1 MSQQVIQRTILIN
14 TKDSERSI
22 NQLNKEISQLSDEL
36 NGLTI
41 NSKRYNEVSKE
52 LAIRQ
57 KELTSINQSLQ
68 IASRTTQQRF
78 ENLQKFSSGLTAGFT
93 TLAST
98 FALLGT
104 GSENFDKTITKLTGS
119 LAILQSIGGLK
130 DLIESFPGVI
140 NGFKNIGDSIK
151 RFFTGAV
158 NSFDPL
164 ERRLTTA
171 ANNLKNIGKIDIK
184 ADIKTSGVKD
194 IQTPIITNTNKQLAE
209 QQKTLVPLN
218 EQWQKYTEA
227 LQANKKEL
235 EEAVK
240 VKKLDRTEIEKKIA
254 LNKDLIATVKEL
266 RDIELAADKIAKKR
280 KPVAPDT
287 LDLDIYS
294 VEDLNKAA
302 ATLGKSY
309 DEVYNKYLGLIDQG
323 AKAFNTNAQSFK
335 NLNGELKTSEQALD
349 ELNKQIAANEKAI
362 QQAEFATTKLGKAW
376 NITKQIFSTV
386 GWTLVITA
394 LVTAAYKLFDY
405 IKALKTAAKE
415 QREFNQELNKTTSEL
430 SSSKLAKFYE
440 LQKAFEQ
447 IGNTAKD
454 KEQFLK
460 DYADGLKETG
470 LAINDVQT
478 AEDAFINNTDKYVQA
493 IIARAKIDAYKEQI
507 TKKTQET
514 LEKNLE
520 LERKIESG
528 EYKTSAIAQ
537 SQAGVVG
544 QGYISKDDLETQR
557 KVVEQ
562 ARKKLEDEIKENNK
576 ELNDFITNQV
586 GNISKLNKEYSALWA
601 TNDKGTK
608 ETSKSTSKT
617 VDIPDIQLPD
627 IQPLL
632 DEISK
637 EIDNFI
643 EAEYDVVLGDREKE
657 LRELEEKWFKP
668 YKELYETYGG
678 DINQLTEEY
687 ERRRKEIIDKY
698 KPKNELEEQLKEIRE
713 AYELEVGLITKKS
726 PKTTYKQFGQKFQY
740 QSGKDIEEEYNSA
753 LKYNKDIYNATIER
767 LDAEE
772 KAYQNRINQINE
784 ELKAE
789 TLSEE
794 QKKKLLDEKDKIDKK
809 LARNKIEREN
819 ALDRKDQADT
829 EAAIARQKKRQQAA
843 QQTVAVVSSVN
854 ASMGSIFD
862 SIAQI
867 NQMNIDSGK
876 LSEEQVKK
884 AEKRRDKASKTAKGF
899 KAAQAVIDALSAA
912 NGAYSSMSSIPY
924 VGPALGA
931 AAAAAALIAG
941 YANVKQI
948 LAQDVSG
955 STIQQA
961 TGTPASVN
969 VPAISYTR
977 NLVGDK
983 ELEEINKPQ
992 VCLVVE
998 DLNNVQNRMQVRESN
1013 ATF

>member
-1 MSQQVIQRTILIN
+1 MATEIIRKITIQTG
-14 TKDSERSI
+14 DSERSI

-68 IASRTTQQRF
+68 VASRTTQQRF

-184 ADIKTSGVKD
+184 ADIKTSGTSTQIKPIKSPDIKD
-194 IQTPIITNTNKQLAE
+194 VNQDLAE
-209 QQKTLVPLN
+209 QQKQIIPLN
-218 EQWQKYTEA
+218 EQWEKY
-227 LQANKKEL
+227 NKQL
-235 EEAVK
+235 
-240 VKKLDRTEIEKKIA
+240 
-254 LNKDLIATVKEL
+254 KDLKTVQPKLQKQTQDYTKLAEIQSNTVKEL
-266 RDIELAADKIAKKR
+266 KEQYNLLTELQHLGKPLSPEQYKTWDELPGKIKEAEKALEITNSEIAKTSA
-280 KPVAPDT
+280 V
-287 LDLDIYS
+287 S
-294 VEDLNKAA
+294 
-302 ATLGKSY
+302 
-309 DEVYNKYLGLIDQG
+309 G
-323 AKAFNTNAQSFK
+323 AV
-335 NLNGELKTSEQALD
+335 G
-349 ELNKQIAANEKAI
+349 KQIDVVGGKISDTEKQMKSLGI
-362 QQAEFATTKLGKAW
+362 ATSNVGRVFG
-376 NITKQIFSTV
+376 QILSTV
-386 GWTLVITA
+386 GWSLLIAIILKGIQTF
-394 LVTAAYKLFDY
+394 YNY
-405 IKALKTAAKE
+405 IKTIKTAAKE

-440 LQKAFEQ
+440 LQKAFEA
-447 IGNTAKD
+447 IGNSTESK
-454 KEQFLK
+454 KQFLE
-460 DYADGLKETG
+460 DYSDGLKETG

-528 EYKTSAIAQ
+528 EYKNLKPGQRVAIESIDQ
-537 SQAGVVG
+537 SRSPYGP
-544 QGYISKDDLETQR
+544 SLPKDRDIKQR
-557 KVVEQ
+557 QEAIEEFQKVN
-562 ARKKLEDEIKENNK
+562 KKAIEDEIKKNNK

-601 TNDKGTK
+601 TNDEGTK
-608 ETSKSTSKT
+608 ETSK
-617 VDIPDIQLPD
+617 PDIPD

-637 EIDNFI
+637 EIDDFI

-698 KPKNELEEQLKEIRE
+698 KPDTKDTQKELESQLTAIKETFDFQSKQLSL
-713 AYELEVGLITKKS
+713 YK
-726 PKTTYKQFGQKFQY
+726 PKTTYKQLGLTFQY
-740 QSGKDIEEEYNSA
+740 QSGSDVKKEYQNTLDYNNQVYNLTA
-753 LKYNKDIYNATIER
+753 ERIKKENEIYNKQLENSQLTADEKLNIER
-767 LDAEE
+767 KLAENTKALQDAELQRDQDNTQAVIDMQRKKLQAFQATAQVTSSVLGSLGSAFDTKAQLAKTE
-772 KAYQNRINQINE
+772 K
-784 ELKAE
+784 
-789 TLSEE
+789 E
-794 QKKKLLDEKDKIDKK
+794 QKK
-809 LARNKIEREN
+809 
-819 ALDRKDQADT
+819 
-829 EAAIARQKKRQQAA
+829 AA
-843 QQTVAVVSSVN
+843 
-854 ASMGSIFD
+854 
-862 SIAQI
+862 
-867 NQMNIDSGK
+867 
-876 LSEEQVKK
+876 
-884 AEKRRDKASKTAKGF
+884 KTAKGF

-961 TGTPASVN
+961 TGTPVSVN

>member
-1 MSQQVIQRTILIN
+1 MATEIIRKITIQTG
-14 TKDSERSI
+14 DSERSI
-22 NQLNKEISQLSDEL
+22 NQLNREISQLSDEL

-57 KELTSINQSLQ
+57 KELTSINQTLQ
-68 IASRTTQQRF
+68 VASRTTQQRF

-171 ANNLKNIGKIDIK
+171 ANNLKNIGKVDIK
-184 ADIKTSGVKD
+184 ADIKTSGTKD

-266 RDIELAADKIAKKR
+266 QEIELAADKIAKKR
-280 KPVAPDT
+280 KPVTPDA
-287 LDLDIYS
+287 LDLDTYS

-309 DEVYNKYLGLIDQG
+309 DDVYNKYLGLIDQG
-323 AKAFNTNAQSFK
+323 AKAFNINAQNFK

-349 ELNKQIAANEKAI
+349 DLNKQIAANEKAI

-440 LQKAFEQ
+440 LQKAFEA
-447 IGNTAKD
+447 IGNSTESK
-454 KEQFLK
+454 KKFLE
-460 DYADGLKETG
+460 DYSDQLKETG

-544 QGYISKDDLETQR
+544 QGYISKDDLETQQ

-562 ARKKLEDEIKENNK
+562 ARKKLEDEIKKNNK
-576 ELNDFITNQV
+576 ELNDFITKQV
-586 GNISKLNKEYSALWA
+586 GNISKLNKEYSSLWA

-608 ETSKSTSKT
+608 ETSKP
-617 VDIPDIQLPD
+617 DIPDIQLPD

-698 KPKNELEEQLKEIRE
+698 KPDTKDTQKELESQLTAIKETFDFQSKQLSL
-713 AYELEVGLITKKS
+713 YK
-726 PKTTYKQFGQKFQY
+726 PKTTYKQLGLTFQY
-740 QSGKDIEEEYNSA
+740 QSGSDVKKEYQNTLDYNNQVYNLTA
-753 LKYNKDIYNATIER
+753 ERIKKENEIYNKQLENSQLTADEKLNIER
-767 LDAEE
+767 KLAENTKALQDAELQRDQDNTQAVIDMQRKKLQAFQATAQVTSSVLGSLGSAFDTKAQLAKTE
-772 KAYQNRINQINE
+772 K
-784 ELKAE
+784 
-789 TLSEE
+789 E
-794 QKKKLLDEKDKIDKK
+794 QKK
-809 LARNKIEREN
+809 
-819 ALDRKDQADT
+819 
-829 EAAIARQKKRQQAA
+829 AA
-843 QQTVAVVSSVN
+843 
-854 ASMGSIFD
+854 
-862 SIAQI
+862 
-867 NQMNIDSGK
+867 
-876 LSEEQVKK
+876 
-884 AEKRRDKASKTAKGF
+884 KTAKGF

-931 AAAAAALIAG
+931 AAATAALIAG

>member
-1 MSQQVIQRTILIN
+1 MSQQVIQRTILVN

-68 IASRTTQQRF
+68 VASRTTQQRF

-184 ADIKTSGVKD
+184 ADIKTSGTSTQIKPIESPDIKD
-194 IQTPIITNTNKQLAE
+194 VNQDLAE
-209 QQKTLVPLN
+209 QQKQIIPLN
-218 EQWQKYTEA
+218 EQWEKY
-227 LQANKKEL
+227 NKQL
-235 EEAVK
+235 
-240 VKKLDRTEIEKKIA
+240 
-254 LNKDLIATVKEL
+254 KDLKTVQPKLQKQTQDYTKLAKIQSDAVKEL
-266 RDIELAADKIAKKR
+266 KEQYHLLTELQHLGKPLSPEQYKTWDELPGKIKEAEKALEITNSEIAKTSA
-280 KPVAPDT
+280 V
-287 LDLDIYS
+287 S
-294 VEDLNKAA
+294 
-302 ATLGKSY
+302 
-309 DEVYNKYLGLIDQG
+309 G
-323 AKAFNTNAQSFK
+323 AV
-335 NLNGELKTSEQALD
+335 G
-349 ELNKQIAANEKAI
+349 KQIDVVGGKISDTEKQMKSLGI
-362 QQAEFATTKLGKAW
+362 ATSNVGRVFG
-376 NITKQIFSTV
+376 QIFSTV
-386 GWTLVITA
+386 GWSLLIAIILKGIQTF
-394 LVTAAYKLFDY
+394 YNY
-405 IKALKTAAKE
+405 IKTIKTAAKE

-460 DYADGLKETG
+460 DYSDQLKETG

-562 ARKKLEDEIKENNK
+562 ARKKLEDEIKKNNK

-586 GNISKLNKEYSALWA
+586 GNISKLNKEYSSLWA

-608 ETSKSTSKT
+608 ETSKSD
-617 VDIPDIQLPD
+617 VPDIQLPD

-657 LRELEEKWFKP
+657 LRDLEEKWFKP

-698 KPKNELEEQLKEIRE
+698 KPDTKDTQKELESQLTAIKETFDFQSKQLSL
-713 AYELEVGLITKKS
+713 YK
-726 PKTTYKQFGQKFQY
+726 PKTTYKQLGLTFQY
-740 QSGKDIEEEYNSA
+740 QSGSDVKKEYQNTLDYNNQVYNLTA
-753 LKYNKDIYNATIER
+753 ERIKKENEIYNKQLENSQLTADEKLNIER
-767 LDAEE
+767 KLAENTKALQDAELQRDQDNTQAVIDMQRKKLQAFQATAQVTSSVLGSLGSAFDTKAQLAKTE
-772 KAYQNRINQINE
+772 K
-784 ELKAE
+784 
-789 TLSEE
+789 E
-794 QKKKLLDEKDKIDKK
+794 QKK
-809 LARNKIEREN
+809 
-819 ALDRKDQADT
+819 
-829 EAAIARQKKRQQAA
+829 AA
-843 QQTVAVVSSVN
+843 
-854 ASMGSIFD
+854 
-862 SIAQI
+862 
-867 NQMNIDSGK
+867 
-876 LSEEQVKK
+876 E
-884 AEKRRDKASKTAKGF
+884 TAKGF

>member
-1 MSQQVIQRTILIN
+1 MSQQVIQRTILVN

-57 KELTSINQSLQ
+57 KELTSINQNLQ
-68 IASRTTQQRF
+68 VASRTTQQRF

-184 ADIKTSGVKD
+184 ADIKTSGAKD

-218 EQWQKYTEA
+218 EQWNKYNKELQEA
-227 LQANKKEL
+227 LSYTSDYSSDLEKLRKIFLEYNKTAVGEATVNIKQLDKATKEL
-235 EEAVK
+235 YKGNLEPMRKFFDALILDQDALEATARSMGVTYDQ
-240 VKKLDRTEIEKKIA
+240 L
-254 LNKDLIATVKEL
+254 TVGLKNFGNNVDEDSEYLKGL
-266 RDIELAADKIAKKR
+266 RQQL
-280 KPVAPDT
+280 
-287 LDLDIYS
+287 L
-294 VEDLNKAA
+294 
-302 ATLGKSY
+302 
-309 DEVYNKYLGLIDQG
+309 EV
-323 AKAFNTNAQSFK
+323 
-335 NLNGELKTSEQALD
+335 
-349 ELNKQIAANEKAI
+349 EKAG
-362 QQAEFATTKLGKAW
+362 GKAVTG
-376 NITKQIFSTV
+376 ISKFGGILKSIFSTV

-454 KEQFLK
+454 KEQFLE
-460 DYADGLKETG
+460 DYSDQLKETG

-544 QGYISKDDLETQR
+544 QGYISKDDLETQQ

-562 ARKKLEDEIKENNK
+562 ARKKLEDEIKKNNK

-586 GNISKLNKEYSALWA
+586 GNISKLNKEYSSLWA

-608 ETSKSTSKT
+608 ETSKSD
-617 VDIPDIQLPD
+617 VPDIQLPD

-637 EIDNFI
+637 EIDDFI

-657 LRELEEKWFKP
+657 LRELEEK
-668 YKELYETYGG
+668 
-678 DINQLTEEY
+678 
-687 ERRRKEIIDKY
+687 
-698 KPKNELEEQLKEIRE
+698 
-713 AYELEVGLITKKS
+713 
-726 PKTTYKQFGQKFQY
+726 
-740 QSGKDIEEEYNSA
+740 
-753 LKYNKDIYNATIER
+753 
-767 LDAEE
+767 
-772 KAYQNRINQINE
+772 
-784 ELKAE
+784 
-789 TLSEE
+789 
-794 QKKKLLDEKDKIDKK
+794 
-809 LARNKIEREN
+809 
-819 ALDRKDQADT
+819 
-829 EAAIARQKKRQQAA
+829 
-843 QQTVAVVSSVN
+843 
-854 ASMGSIFD
+854 
-862 SIAQI
+862 
-867 NQMNIDSGK
+867 
-876 LSEEQVKK
+876 
-884 AEKRRDKASKTAKGF
+884 
-899 KAAQAVIDALSAA
+899 
-912 NGAYSSMSSIPY
+912 
-924 VGPALGA
+924 
-931 AAAAAALIAG
+931 
-941 YANVKQI
+941 
-948 LAQDVSG
+948 
-955 STIQQA
+955 
-961 TGTPASVN
+961 
-969 VPAISYTR
+969 
-977 NLVGDK
+977 
-983 ELEEINKPQ
+983 
-992 VCLVVE
+992 
-998 DLNNVQNRMQVRESN
+998 
-1013 ATF
+1013 

>member
-1 MSQQVIQRTILIN
+1 MAQDIVRFIKIQTG
-14 TKDSERSI
+14 DSERSI
-22 NQLNKEISQLSDEL
+22 NQLNREISQLSDEL

-57 KELTSINQSLQ
+57 KELTSINQTLQ
-68 IASRTTQQRF
+68 VASRTTQQRF

-184 ADIKTSGVKD
+184 ADIKTSGAKD

-266 RDIELAADKIAKKR
+266 QEIELAADKIAKKR
-280 KPVAPDT
+280 KPVTPDA
-287 LDLDIYS
+287 LDLDTYS

-309 DEVYNKYLGLIDQG
+309 DDVYNKYLGLIDQG
-323 AKAFNTNAQSFK
+323 AKAFNINAQNFK

-349 ELNKQIAANEKAI
+349 DLNKQIAANEKAI

-440 LQKAFEQ
+440 LQKAFES
-447 IGNTAKD
+447 IGNSTESK
-454 KEQFLK
+454 KKFLE
-460 DYADGLKETG
+460 DYSDQLKETG

-544 QGYISKDDLETQR
+544 QGYISKDDLETQQ

-562 ARKKLEDEIKENNK
+562 ARKKLEDEIKKNNK

-586 GNISKLNKEYSALWA
+586 GNISKLNKEYSSLWA

-608 ETSKSTSKT
+608 ETSKP
-617 VDIPDIQLPD
+617 DIPDIQLPD

-698 KPKNELEEQLKEIRE
+698 KPDTKDTQKELESQLTAIKETFDFQSKQLSL
-713 AYELEVGLITKKS
+713 YK
-726 PKTTYKQFGQKFQY
+726 PKTTYKQLGLTFQY
-740 QSGKDIEEEYNSA
+740 QSGSDVKKEYQNTLDYNNQVYNLTA
-753 LKYNKDIYNATIER
+753 ERIKKENEIYNKQLENSQLTADEKLNIER
-767 LDAEE
+767 KLAENTKALQDAELQRDQDNTQAVIDMQRKKLQAFQATAQVTSSVLGSLGSAFDTKAQLAKTE
-772 KAYQNRINQINE
+772 K
-784 ELKAE
+784 
-789 TLSEE
+789 E
-794 QKKKLLDEKDKIDKK
+794 QKK
-809 LARNKIEREN
+809 
-819 ALDRKDQADT
+819 
-829 EAAIARQKKRQQAA
+829 AA
-843 QQTVAVVSSVN
+843 
-854 ASMGSIFD
+854 
-862 SIAQI
+862 
-867 NQMNIDSGK
+867 
-876 LSEEQVKK
+876 
-884 AEKRRDKASKTAKGF
+884 KTAKGF

-931 AAAAAALIAG
+931 AAATAALIAG

>member
-1 MSQQVIQRTILIN
+1 MATEIIRKITIQTG
-14 TKDSERSI
+14 DSERSI

-36 NGLTI
+36 NGLAI

-57 KELTSINQSLQ
+57 KELTSINQNLQ
-68 IASRTTQQRF
+68 VASRTTQQRF

-184 ADIKTSGVKD
+184 ADIKTSGTSTQIKPIESPD
-194 IQTPIITNTNKQLAE
+194 IEDVNQDLAE
-209 QQKTLVPLN
+209 QQKQIIPLN
-218 EQWQKYTEA
+218 EQWEKY
-227 LQANKKEL
+227 NKQL
-235 EEAVK
+235 
-240 VKKLDRTEIEKKIA
+240 
-254 LNKDLIATVKEL
+254 KDLKTVQPKLQKQTQDYTKLAEIQSNAVKEL
-266 RDIELAADKIAKKR
+266 KEQYNLLTELQHLGKPLSPEQYKTWDELPGKIKEAEKALEITNSEIAKTSA
-280 KPVAPDT
+280 V
-287 LDLDIYS
+287 S
-294 VEDLNKAA
+294 
-302 ATLGKSY
+302 
-309 DEVYNKYLGLIDQG
+309 G
-323 AKAFNTNAQSFK
+323 AV
-335 NLNGELKTSEQALD
+335 G
-349 ELNKQIAANEKAI
+349 KQIDVVGGKISDTEKQMKSLGI
-362 QQAEFATTKLGKAW
+362 ATSNVGRVFG
-376 NITKQIFSTV
+376 QILSTV
-386 GWTLVITA
+386 GWSLLIAIILKGIQTF
-394 LVTAAYKLFDY
+394 YNY
-405 IKALKTAAKE
+405 IKTIKTAAKE

-454 KEQFLK
+454 KEQFLE
-460 DYADGLKETG
+460 DYSDQLKETG

-637 EIDNFI
+637 EIDDFI

-657 LRELEEKWFKP
+657 LRELEERWFKP

-698 KPKNELEEQLKEIRE
+698 KPKSELEEQLKEIRE
-713 AYELEVGLITKKS
+713 AYELETKMITKKS
-726 PKTTYKQFGQKFQY
+726 PKTTYKQFGQTFQY
-740 QSGKDIEEEYNSA
+740 QSGKDIKDEYDSA
-753 LKYNKDIYNATIER
+753 IDYNQRIYEATIER
-767 LDAEE
+767 INKENE
-772 KAYQNRINQINE
+772 AYQNRINQINK

-789 TLSEE
+789 NLSEE
-794 QKKKLLDEKDKIDKK
+794 EKKKLLKERDKLEKSID
-809 LARNKIEREN
+809 NNDIEREN
-819 ALDRKDQADT
+819 AKERRDQANT
-829 EAAIARQKKRQQAA
+829 EAWIARQKKRQQAA

>member
-14 TKDSERSI
+14 TNNSERSI

-57 KELTSINQSLQ
+57 KELTSINQTLQ

-280 KPVAPDT
+280 KPVAPDA
-287 LDLDIYS
+287 LDLDTYS

-335 NLNGELKTSEQALD
+335 NLNRELKTSEQALD
-349 ELNKQIAANEKAI
+349 DLNKQIAANEKAI

-405 IKALKTAAKE
+405 IKTIKTAAKE
-415 QREFNQELNKTTSEL
+415 QKEFNQELNKTTSEL

-440 LQKAFEQ
+440 LQKAFEA
-447 IGNTAKD
+447 IGNSTESK
-454 KEQFLK
+454 KKFLE
-460 DYADGLKETG
+460 DYSDQLKETG

-608 ETSKSTSKT
+608 ETSKT

-637 EIDNFI
+637 EIDDFI

-687 ERRRKEIIDKY
+687 ERRRKAIIDKY
-698 KPKNELEEQLKEIRE
+698 KPDTKDTQKELESQLMAIKETFDFQSKQLSL
-713 AYELEVGLITKKS
+713 YK
-726 PKTTYKQFGQKFQY
+726 PKTTYKQLGLTFQY
-740 QSGKDIEEEYNSA
+740 QSGSDVKKEYQNTLDYNNQVYNLTA
-753 LKYNKDIYNATIER
+753 ERIKKENEIYNKQLENSQLTADEKLNIER
-767 LDAEE
+767 KLAENTKALQDAELQRDQDNTQAVIDMQRKKLQAFQATAQVTSSVLGSLGSAFDTKAQLAKTE
-772 KAYQNRINQINE
+772 K
-784 ELKAE
+784 
-789 TLSEE
+789 E
-794 QKKKLLDEKDKIDKK
+794 QKK
-809 LARNKIEREN
+809 
-819 ALDRKDQADT
+819 
-829 EAAIARQKKRQQAA
+829 AA
-843 QQTVAVVSSVN
+843 
-854 ASMGSIFD
+854 
-862 SIAQI
+862 
-867 NQMNIDSGK
+867 
-876 LSEEQVKK
+876 
-884 AEKRRDKASKTAKGF
+884 KTAKGF

>member
-1 MSQQVIQRTILIN
+1 MSQQVIQRTILIS

-57 KELTSINQSLQ
+57 KELTSINQNLQ
-68 IASRTTQQRF
+68 VASRTTQQRF

-184 ADIKTSGVKD
+184 ADIKTSGAKD

-240 VKKLDRTEIEKKIA
+240 VKKLDREAIQKKIDLANEQLDVVKKLSKIEKSASKIE
-254 LNKDLIATVKEL
+254 VPMPE
-266 RDIELAADKIAKKR
+266 
-280 KPVAPDT
+280 
-287 LDLDIYS
+287 LDLDVQS
-294 VEDLNKAA
+294 VENLSKAAKELGLDYEALYNRFLELNKLG
-302 ATLGKSY
+302 ATSY
-309 DEVYNKYLGLIDQG
+309 T
-323 AKAFNTNAQSFK
+323 TNAQGFK
-335 NLNGELKTSEQALD
+335 NLQKDAKTSDEALKA
-349 ELNKQIAANEKAI
+349 LNDQIAANEKAI

-405 IKALKTAAKE
+405 IKTLKTAAKE

-576 ELNDFITNQV
+576 SLNDFITNQV

-601 TNDKGTK
+601 TNDKGIK

-637 EIDNFI
+637 EIDDFI

-668 YKELYETYGG
+668 YKELYEIYGG

-713 AYELEVGLITKKS
+713 AYELETKMITKKS
-726 PKTTYKQFGQKFQY
+726 PKTTYKQFGQTFQY
-740 QSGKDIEEEYNSA
+740 QSGKDVEKELNSTLTYNQRIYEA
-753 LKYNKDIYNATIER
+753 TVERINKENE
-767 LDAEE
+767 
-772 KAYQNRINQINE
+772 AYQNRINQINE

-789 TLSEE
+789 NLSEE
-794 QKKKLLDEKDKIDKK
+794 EKKKLLKERDNLEKSID
-809 LARNKIEREN
+809 NNDIEREN
-819 ALDRKDQADT
+819 AKERRDQANT
-829 EAAIARQKKRQQAA
+829 EAWIARQKKRQQAA

>member
-1 MSQQVIQRTILIN
+1 MATEIIRKITIQTG
-14 TKDSERSI
+14 DSERSI

-57 KELTSINQSLQ
+57 KELASINQNLQ
-68 IASRTTQQRF
+68 VASRTTQQRF

-194 IQTPIITNTNKQLAE
+194 VQTPIITNTNKQLAE

-266 RDIELAADKIAKKR
+266 QDIELAADKIAKKR
-280 KPVAPDT
+280 KPVAPDA
-287 LDLDIYS
+287 LDLDTYS

-309 DEVYNKYLGLIDQG
+309 DEVYNKYLRLIDQG
-323 AKAFNTNAQSFK
+323 AKAFNVNAQGFK
-335 NLNGELKTSEQALD
+335 NLNRELKTSEQALD
-349 ELNKQIAANEKAI
+349 DLNKQIAANEKAI

-376 NITKQIFSTV
+376 NVTKQIFSTV

-440 LQKAFEQ
+440 LQKAFEA
-447 IGNTAKD
+447 IGNSTESK
-454 KEQFLK
+454 KKFLE
-460 DYADGLKETG
+460 DYSDQLKETG

-637 EIDNFI
+637 EIDDFI

-698 KPKNELEEQLKEIRE
+698 KPDTKDTQKELESQLTAIKETFDFQSKQLSL
-713 AYELEVGLITKKS
+713 YK
-726 PKTTYKQFGQKFQY
+726 PKTTYKQLGLTFQY
-740 QSGKDIEEEYNSA
+740 QSGSDVKKEYQNTLDYNNQIYNLTA
-753 LKYNKDIYNATIER
+753 ERIKKENEIYNKQLENSQLTADEKLNIER
-767 LDAEE
+767 KLAENTKALQDAELQRDQDNTQAAIDMQRKKLQAFQATAQVTSSVLGSLGSAFDTKAQLAKTE
-772 KAYQNRINQINE
+772 K
-784 ELKAE
+784 
-789 TLSEE
+789 E
-794 QKKKLLDEKDKIDKK
+794 QKK
-809 LARNKIEREN
+809 
-819 ALDRKDQADT
+819 
-829 EAAIARQKKRQQAA
+829 AA
-843 QQTVAVVSSVN
+843 
-854 ASMGSIFD
+854 
-862 SIAQI
+862 
-867 NQMNIDSGK
+867 
-876 LSEEQVKK
+876 E
-884 AEKRRDKASKTAKGF
+884 TAKGF

>member
-1 MSQQVIQRTILIN
+1 M
-14 TKDSERSI
+14 
-22 NQLNKEISQLSDEL
+22 
-36 NGLTI
+36 
-41 NSKRYNEVSKE
+41 
-52 LAIRQ
+52 Q
-57 KELTSINQSLQ
+57 KQ
-68 IASRTTQQRF
+68 TQ
-78 ENLQKFSSGLTAGFT
+78 
-93 TLAST
+93 
-98 FALLGT
+98 
-104 GSENFDKTITKLTGS
+104 DYTKL
-119 LAILQSIGGLK
+119 AEIQS
-130 DLIESFPGVI
+130 
-140 NGFKNIGDSIK
+140 N
-151 RFFTGAV
+151 A
-158 NSFDPL
+158 
-164 ERRLTTA
+164 
-171 ANNLKNIGKIDIK
+171 
-184 ADIKTSGVKD
+184 
-194 IQTPIITNTNKQLAE
+194 
-209 QQKTLVPLN
+209 
-218 EQWQKYTEA
+218 
-227 LQANKKEL
+227 
-235 EEAVK
+235 
-240 VKKLDRTEIEKKIA
+240 
-254 LNKDLIATVKEL
+254 VKEL
-266 RDIELAADKIAKKR
+266 KEQYHLLTELQHLGKPLSPEQYKTWDELSGKIKEAEKALEITNSEIAKTSA
-280 KPVAPDT
+280 V
-287 LDLDIYS
+287 S
-294 VEDLNKAA
+294 
-302 ATLGKSY
+302 
-309 DEVYNKYLGLIDQG
+309 G
-323 AKAFNTNAQSFK
+323 AV
-335 NLNGELKTSEQALD
+335 G
-349 ELNKQIAANEKAI
+349 KQIDVVGGKISDTEKQMKSLGI
-362 QQAEFATTKLGKAW
+362 ATSNVGRVFG
-376 NITKQIFSTV
+376 QILSTV
-386 GWTLVITA
+386 GWSLLIAIILKGIQTF
-394 LVTAAYKLFDY
+394 YNY
-405 IKALKTAAKE
+405 IKTIKTAAKE

-447 IGNTAKD
+447 VGNTAKD
-454 KEQFLK
+454 KEQFLE

-520 LERKIESG
+520 LERKIDANKPTFGQSVGSALRTTITGETLKES
-528 EYKTSAIAQ
+528 
-537 SQAGVVG
+537 
-544 QGYISKDDLETQR
+544 DLRYAE
-557 KVVEQ
+557 KN
-562 ARKKLEDEIKENNK
+562 AKKYREEIEKNNK
-576 ELNDFITNQV
+576 ELNDFITKQV
-586 GNISKLNKEYSALWA
+586 GNISKLNKEYSALWD
-601 TNDKGTK
+601 TNDKDPEGPPK
-608 ETSKSTSKT
+608 LI
-617 VDIPDIQLPD
+617 DIPD

-637 EIDNFI
+637 EIDDFI

-698 KPKNELEEQLKEIRE
+698 KPDTKDTQKELDDQLKLIKES
-713 AYELEVGLITKKS
+713 YELTVSQITKES
-726 PKTTYKQFGQKFQY
+726 PKTTYKQFGQTFQY
-740 QSGKDIEEEYNSA
+740 QSGKDIEKELNSTLTYNQRIYEA
-753 LKYNKDIYNATIER
+753 TVERINKENE
-767 LDAEE
+767 
-772 KAYQNRINQINE
+772 AYQNRINQINE

-789 TLSEE
+789 NLSEE
-794 QKKKLLDEKDKIDKK
+794 EKKKLLKERDNLEKSID
-809 LARNKIEREN
+809 NNDIEREN
-819 ALDRKDQADT
+819 AKERRDQANT
-829 EAAIARQKKRQQAA
+829 EAWIARQKKRQQAA

>member
-22 NQLNKEISQLSDEL
+22 NQLNKEISQLTDEL

-57 KELTSINQSLQ
+57 KELTSINQTLQ
-68 IASRTTQQRF
+68 VVSRTTQQRF

-240 VKKLDRTEIEKKIA
+240 VKKLDREAIQKKIDLANEQLDVVKKLLKIEKSASKIE
-254 LNKDLIATVKEL
+254 VPMPE
-266 RDIELAADKIAKKR
+266 
-280 KPVAPDT
+280 
-287 LDLDIYS
+287 LDLDVQS
-294 VEDLNKAA
+294 VENLSKAAKELGLDYEALYNRFLELNKLG
-302 ATLGKSY
+302 ATSY
-309 DEVYNKYLGLIDQG
+309 T
-323 AKAFNTNAQSFK
+323 TNAQGFK
-335 NLNGELKTSEQALD
+335 NLQKDAKTSDEALKA
-349 ELNKQIAANEKAI
+349 LNDQIAANEKAI

-376 NITKQIFSTV
+376 NVTKQIFSTV
-386 GWTLVITA
+386 GWTLVITT

-405 IKALKTAAKE
+405 IKTLKTAAKE

-454 KEQFLK
+454 KEQFLE

-562 ARKKLEDEIKENNK
+562 ARKKLEDEIKGNNK

-601 TNDKGTK
+601 TNDKGIK

-637 EIDNFI
+637 EIDDFI

-657 LRELEEKWFKP
+657 LRELEEK
-668 YKELYETYGG
+668 
-678 DINQLTEEY
+678 
-687 ERRRKEIIDKY
+687 
-698 KPKNELEEQLKEIRE
+698 
-713 AYELEVGLITKKS
+713 
-726 PKTTYKQFGQKFQY
+726 
-740 QSGKDIEEEYNSA
+740 
-753 LKYNKDIYNATIER
+753 
-767 LDAEE
+767 
-772 KAYQNRINQINE
+772 
-784 ELKAE
+784 
-789 TLSEE
+789 
-794 QKKKLLDEKDKIDKK
+794 
-809 LARNKIEREN
+809 
-819 ALDRKDQADT
+819 
-829 EAAIARQKKRQQAA
+829 
-843 QQTVAVVSSVN
+843 
-854 ASMGSIFD
+854 
-862 SIAQI
+862 
-867 NQMNIDSGK
+867 
-876 LSEEQVKK
+876 
-884 AEKRRDKASKTAKGF
+884 
-899 KAAQAVIDALSAA
+899 
-912 NGAYSSMSSIPY
+912 
-924 VGPALGA
+924 
-931 AAAAAALIAG
+931 
-941 YANVKQI
+941 
-948 LAQDVSG
+948 
-955 STIQQA
+955 
-961 TGTPASVN
+961 
-969 VPAISYTR
+969 
-977 NLVGDK
+977 
-983 ELEEINKPQ
+983 
-992 VCLVVE
+992 
-998 DLNNVQNRMQVRESN
+998 
-1013 ATF
+1013 

>member
-1 MSQQVIQRTILIN
+1 MAQDIVRFIKIQTG
-14 TKDSERSI
+14 DSERSI
-22 NQLNKEISQLSDEL
+22 NQLNREISQLSDEL

-57 KELTSINQSLQ
+57 KELTSINQSLEV
-68 IASRTTQQRF
+68 ASRTTQQRF

-184 ADIKTSGVKD
+184 ADIKTSVGKD

-209 QQKTLVPLN
+209 QQRTIVPLN
-218 EQWQKYTEA
+218 EQWNKYNKELQEA
-227 LQANKKEL
+227 LSYTSDYSSDLAKLRKIFLEYNKTSVGEATVNIKQLDKATKEL
-235 EEAVK
+235 YKGNFEPMRKFFDALILDQDALEATAKSMGVTYDQ
-240 VKKLDRTEIEKKIA
+240 L
-254 LNKDLIATVKEL
+254 TV
-266 RDIELAADKIAKKR
+266 
-280 KPVAPDT
+280 
-287 LDLDIYS
+287 
-294 VEDLNKAA
+294 
-302 ATLGKSY
+302 G
-309 DEVYNKYLGLIDQG
+309 
-323 AKAFNTNAQSFK
+323 
-335 NLNGELKTSEQALD
+335 LKTFGNNVDEDSEYLKGLRQQLL
-349 ELNKQIAANEKAI
+349 EVEKAG
-362 QQAEFATTKLGKAW
+362 GKAVTG
-376 NITKQIFSTV
+376 ISKFGGILKSIFSTV
-386 GWTLVITA
+386 GWTLIISLIVGAI
-394 LVTAAYKLFDY
+394 YKLIDY
-405 IKALKTAAKE
+405 IKTIKTAAKE

-440 LQKAFEQ
+440 LQKAFEA
-447 IGNTAKD
+447 IGNSTESK
-454 KEQFLK
+454 KKFLE
-460 DYADGLKETG
+460 DYSDQLKETG

-520 LERKIESG
+520 LERKIASG

-576 ELNDFITNQV
+576 SLNDFITNQV

-608 ETSKSTSKT
+608 ETSKP
-617 VDIPDIQLPD
+617 DIPDIQLPD

-637 EIDNFI
+637 EIDDFI

-698 KPKNELEEQLKEIRE
+698 KPDTKDTQKELESQLTAIKETFDFQSKQLSL
-713 AYELEVGLITKKS
+713 YK
-726 PKTTYKQFGQKFQY
+726 PKTTYKQLGLTFQY
-740 QSGKDIEEEYNSA
+740 QSGSDVKKEYQNTLDYNNQVYNLTA
-753 LKYNKDIYNATIER
+753 ERIKKENEIYNKQLENSQLTADEKLNIER
-767 LDAEE
+767 KLAENTKALQDAELQRDQDNTQAAIDMQRKKLQAFQATAQVTSSVLGSLGSAFDTKAQLAKTE
-772 KAYQNRINQINE
+772 K
-784 ELKAE
+784 
-789 TLSEE
+789 E
-794 QKKKLLDEKDKIDKK
+794 QKK
-809 LARNKIEREN
+809 
-819 ALDRKDQADT
+819 
-829 EAAIARQKKRQQAA
+829 AA
-843 QQTVAVVSSVN
+843 
-854 ASMGSIFD
+854 
-862 SIAQI
+862 
-867 NQMNIDSGK
+867 
-876 LSEEQVKK
+876 
-884 AEKRRDKASKTAKGF
+884 KTAKGF

>member
-1 MSQQVIQRTILIN
+1 MAQDIVRFIQIN
-14 TKDSERSI
+14 TGNSERSI
-22 NQLNKEISQLSDEL
+22 NSLKSEIKSLNTELGKLTVGSQ
-36 NGLTI
+36 
-41 NSKRYNEVSKE
+41 RYNEVSK
-52 LAIRQ
+52 Q
-57 KELTSINQSLQ
+57 LTSRQRELREVTRDLQ
-68 IASRTTQQRF
+68 LASKTTEQRF
-78 ENLQKFSSGLTAGFT
+78 NNLQKFGTGLTAGFT
-93 TLAST
+93 TLANT
-98 FALLGT
+98 FALLGSD
-104 GSENFDKTITKLTGS
+104 SENFNKTITKLTGS
-119 LAILQSIGGLK
+119 LAILQSVGGLK
-130 DLIESFPGVI
+130 DLVSSFPGVI
-140 NGFKNIGDSIK
+140 SGFKNIGDSIK

-171 ANNLKNIGKIDIK
+171 ANNLKNIGKVDIK
-184 ADIKTSGVKD
+184 ADIKTSGTSTQIKPIESPD
-194 IQTPIITNTNKQLAE
+194 IEDVNQDLAE
-209 QQKTLVPLN
+209 QQKQIIPLN
-218 EQWQKYTEA
+218 EQWEKY
-227 LQANKKEL
+227 NKQL
-235 EEAVK
+235 
-240 VKKLDRTEIEKKIA
+240 
-254 LNKDLIATVKEL
+254 KDLKTVQPKLQKQTQDYTKLAEIQSNAVKEL
-266 RDIELAADKIAKKR
+266 KEQYNLLTELQHLGKPLSPEQYKTWDELPGKIKEAEKALEITNSEIAKTSA
-280 KPVAPDT
+280 V
-287 LDLDIYS
+287 S
-294 VEDLNKAA
+294 
-302 ATLGKSY
+302 
-309 DEVYNKYLGLIDQG
+309 G
-323 AKAFNTNAQSFK
+323 AV
-335 NLNGELKTSEQALD
+335 G
-349 ELNKQIAANEKAI
+349 KQIDVVGGKISDTEKQMKSLGI
-362 QQAEFATTKLGKAW
+362 ATSNVGRVFG
-376 NITKQIFSTV
+376 QILSTV
-386 GWTLVITA
+386 GWSLLIAIILKGIQTF
-394 LVTAAYKLFDY
+394 YNY
-405 IKALKTAAKE
+405 IKTIKTAAKE
-415 QREFNQELNKTTSEL
+415 QKEFNQELNKTTSEL

-440 LQKAFEQ
+440 LQKAFEA
-447 IGNTAKD
+447 IGNSAESK
-454 KEQFLK
+454 KKFLE
-460 DYADGLKETG
+460 DYSDGLKETG

-528 EYKTSAIAQ
+528 EYKNLKPGQRVAIESINQ
-537 SQAGVVG
+537 SRSPYGP
-544 QGYISKDDLETQR
+544 SLPKDKDIKQR
-557 KVVEQ
+557 QEAIEEFQKVN
-562 ARKKLEDEIKENNK
+562 KKAIEDEIKENNK

-586 GNISKLNKEYSALWA
+586 GNISKLNKEYSSLWDI
-601 TNDKGTK
+601 NK
-608 ETSKSTSKT
+608 EPPKPPENE
-617 VDIPDIQLPD
+617 PDIPD

-637 EIDNFI
+637 EIDDFI

-713 AYELEVGLITKKS
+713 AYELETKMITKKS

-740 QSGKDIEEEYNSA
+740 QSGKNIHDEYDSA
-753 LKYNKDIYNATIER
+753 INYNKRIYEATVDRINKEN
-767 LDAEE
+767 E
-772 KAYQNRINQINE
+772 AYQNRINQINE

-789 TLSEE
+789 NLSEKE
-794 QKKKLLDEKDKIDKK
+794 KKKLLKEKDNLEKSIDN
-809 LARNKIEREN
+809 NKIEREN
-819 ALDRKDQADT
+819 AKERRDQADT
-829 EAAIARQKKRQQAA
+829 EAWIARQKKRQQAA

>member
-1 MSQQVIQRTILIN
+1 MAQDIVRFIQIN
-14 TKDSERSI
+14 TGNSERSI
-22 NQLNKEISQLSDEL
+22 NSLKSEIKSLNTELGKLTVGSQ
-36 NGLTI
+36 
-41 NSKRYNEVSKE
+41 RYNEVSK
-52 LAIRQ
+52 Q
-57 KELTSINQSLQ
+57 LTSRQRELREVTRDLQ
-68 IASRTTQQRF
+68 LASKTTEQRF
-78 ENLQKFSSGLTAGFT
+78 NNLQKFGTGLTAGFT
-93 TLAST
+93 TLANT
-98 FALLGT
+98 FALLGSD
-104 GSENFDKTITKLTGS
+104 SENFNKTITKLTGS
-119 LAILQSIGGLK
+119 LAILQSVGGLK
-130 DLIESFPGVI
+130 DLVSSFPGVI

-184 ADIKTSGVKD
+184 ADIKTSGTSTQIKPIESPD
-194 IQTPIITNTNKQLAE
+194 IEDVNQDLAE
-209 QQKTLVPLN
+209 QQKQIIPLN
-218 EQWQKYTEA
+218 EQWEKYNKQLKDLKTVQPKLQKQTQDYTKLAEIQSNA
-227 LQANKKEL
+227 IKEL
-235 EEAVK
+235 KEQYNLLTELQHLGKPLSPEQYKTWDELPGKIKEAEKALEITNSEIAKTSAVSGAVGK
-240 VKKLDRTEIEKKIA
+240 QIDVVGGKISDTEKQMKS
-254 LNKDLIATVKEL
+254 LGIATSNVG
-266 RDIELAADKIAKKR
+266 R
-280 KPVAPDT
+280 VF
-287 LDLDIYS
+287 
-294 VEDLNKAA
+294 
-302 ATLGKSY
+302 G
-309 DEVYNKYLGLIDQG
+309 
-323 AKAFNTNAQSFK
+323 
-335 NLNGELKTSEQALD
+335 
-349 ELNKQIAANEKAI
+349 
-362 QQAEFATTKLGKAW
+362 
-376 NITKQIFSTV
+376 QIFSTV
-386 GWTLVITA
+386 GWSLLIAIILKGIQTF
-394 LVTAAYKLFDY
+394 YNY
-405 IKALKTAAKE
+405 IKTIKTAAKE

-460 DYADGLKETG
+460 DYSDQLKETG

-520 LERKIESG
+520 LERKIKSG

-562 ARKKLEDEIKENNK
+562 ARKQLEDEIKENNK

-586 GNISKLNKEYSALWA
+586 GNISKLNKEYSSLWA

-608 ETSKSTSKT
+608 ETSKP
-617 VDIPDIQLPD
+617 DIPDIQLPD

-657 LRELEEKWFKP
+657 LRELEERWFKP

-698 KPKNELEEQLKEIRE
+698 KPDTKDTQKELDDQLKLIKES
-713 AYELEVGLITKKS
+713 YELTISQITKES
-726 PKTTYKQFGQKFQY
+726 PKTTYKQFGQTFQY
-740 QSGKDIEEEYNSA
+740 QSGKDVEKELNSTLTYNQRIYEA
-753 LKYNKDIYNATIER
+753 TVERINKENE
-767 LDAEE
+767 
-772 KAYQNRINQINE
+772 AYQNRINQINE

-789 TLSEE
+789 NLSEE
-794 QKKKLLDEKDKIDKK
+794 EKKKLLKERDNLEKSID
-809 LARNKIEREN
+809 NNDIEREN
-819 ALDRKDQADT
+819 AKERRDQANT
-829 EAAIARQKKRQQAA
+829 EAWIARQKKRQQAA

-876 LSEEQVKK
+876 LSEEQIKK

-931 AAAAAALIAG
+931 AAATAALIAG

>member
-184 ADIKTSGVKD
+184 ADIKTSGTSTQIKPIESPD
-194 IQTPIITNTNKQLAE
+194 IEDVNQDLAE
-209 QQKTLVPLN
+209 QQRTIIPLN
-218 EQWQKYTEA
+218 EQWEKY
-227 LQANKKEL
+227 NKQL
-235 EEAVK
+235 
-240 VKKLDRTEIEKKIA
+240 
-254 LNKDLIATVKEL
+254 KDLKTVQPKLQKQTQDYTKLAEIQSNTVKEL
-266 RDIELAADKIAKKR
+266 KEQYHLLTELQHLGKPLSPEQYKTWDELSGKIKEAEKALEITNSEIAKTSA
-280 KPVAPDT
+280 V
-287 LDLDIYS
+287 S
-294 VEDLNKAA
+294 
-302 ATLGKSY
+302 
-309 DEVYNKYLGLIDQG
+309 G
-323 AKAFNTNAQSFK
+323 AV
-335 NLNGELKTSEQALD
+335 G
-349 ELNKQIAANEKAI
+349 KQIDVVGGKISDTEKQMKSLGI
-362 QQAEFATTKLGKAW
+362 ATSNVGR
-376 NITKQIFSTV
+376 IFGQILSTV
-386 GWTLVITA
+386 GWSLLIAIILKGIQTF
-394 LVTAAYKLFDY
+394 YNY
-405 IKALKTAAKE
+405 IKTIKTAAKE

-440 LQKAFEQ
+440 LQKAFEA
-447 IGNTAKD
+447 IGNSAKD
-454 KEQFLK
+454 KEQFLE
-460 DYADGLKETG
+460 DYSDQLKETG

-601 TNDKGTK
+601 TNDKGIK
-608 ETSKSTSKT
+608 ETSKS
-617 VDIPDIQLPD
+617 DIPDIQLPD

-637 EIDNFI
+637 EIDDFI

-687 ERRRKEIIDKY
+687 ERRRKAIIDKY
-698 KPKNELEEQLKEIRE
+698 KPDTKDTQKELDDQLKLIKES
-713 AYELEVGLITKKS
+713 YELTISQITKES
-726 PKTTYKQFGQKFQY
+726 PKTTYKQFGQTFQY
-740 QSGKDIEEEYNSA
+740 QSGKDIEKELNSTLTYNQRIYEA
-753 LKYNKDIYNATIER
+753 TVERINKENE
-767 LDAEE
+767 
-772 KAYQNRINQINE
+772 AYQNRINQINE

-789 TLSEE
+789 NLSEE
-794 QKKKLLDEKDKIDKK
+794 EKKKLLKERDKLEKSID
-809 LARNKIEREN
+809 NNDIEREN
-819 ALDRKDQADT
+819 AKERRDQANT
-829 EAAIARQKKRQQAA
+829 EAWIARQKKRQQAA

>member
-1 MSQQVIQRTILIN
+1 MSQQVIQRTILVN

-68 IASRTTQQRF
+68 VASRTTQQRF

-184 ADIKTSGVKD
+184 ADIKTSGTSTQIKPIESPDIKD
-194 IQTPIITNTNKQLAE
+194 VNQDLAE
-209 QQKTLVPLN
+209 QQKQIIPLN
-218 EQWQKYTEA
+218 EQWEKY
-227 LQANKKEL
+227 NKQL
-235 EEAVK
+235 
-240 VKKLDRTEIEKKIA
+240 
-254 LNKDLIATVKEL
+254 KDLKTVQPKLQKQTQDYTKLAEIQSNAVKEL
-266 RDIELAADKIAKKR
+266 KEQYDLLTELQHLGKPLSPEQYKTWDELPGKIKEAEKALEITNSEIAKTSA
-280 KPVAPDT
+280 V
-287 LDLDIYS
+287 S
-294 VEDLNKAA
+294 
-302 ATLGKSY
+302 
-309 DEVYNKYLGLIDQG
+309 G
-323 AKAFNTNAQSFK
+323 AV
-335 NLNGELKTSEQALD
+335 G
-349 ELNKQIAANEKAI
+349 KQIDVVGGKISDTEKQMKSLGI
-362 QQAEFATTKLGKAW
+362 ATSNVGRVFG
-376 NITKQIFSTV
+376 QIFSTV
-386 GWTLVITA
+386 GWSLLIAIILKGIQTF
-394 LVTAAYKLFDY
+394 YNY
-405 IKALKTAAKE
+405 IKTIKTAAKE

-454 KEQFLK
+454 KEQFLE
-460 DYADGLKETG
+460 DYADQLKETG

-576 ELNDFITNQV
+576 SLNDFITNQV
-586 GNISKLNKEYSALWA
+586 GNISKLNKEYSSLWA

-713 AYELEVGLITKKS
+713 AYELETKMITKKS
-726 PKTTYKQFGQKFQY
+726 PKTTYKQFGQTFQY
-740 QSGKDIEEEYNSA
+740 QSGKNINDEYDSA
-753 LKYNKDIYNATIER
+753 LAYNNRIYEATVKRINKEN
-767 LDAEE
+767 E
-772 KAYQNRINQINE
+772 AYQNRINQINE

-789 TLSEE
+789 NLSEE
-794 QKKKLLDEKDKIDKK
+794 EKKKLLKERDNLEKSVDN
-809 LARNKIEREN
+809 NKTEREN
-819 ALDRKDQADT
+819 AKERRDQANT
-829 EAAIARQKKRQQAA
+829 EAWIARQKKRQQAA

>member
-1 MSQQVIQRTILIN
+1 MATEIIRKITIQTG
-14 TKDSERSI
+14 DSERSI

-57 KELTSINQSLQ
+57 KELTSINQNLQ
-68 IASRTTQQRF
+68 VASRTTQQRF

-209 QQKTLVPLN
+209 QQRTLVPLN

-266 RDIELAADKIAKKR
+266 QEIELAADKIAKKR
-280 KPVAPDT
+280 KPVTPDA
-287 LDLDIYS
+287 LDLDTYS

-323 AKAFNTNAQSFK
+323 AKAFNINAQNFK
-335 NLNGELKTSEQALD
+335 NLNREFKTSEQALD
-349 ELNKQIAANEKAI
+349 DLNKQIAANEKAI

-440 LQKAFEQ
+440 LQKAFKA
-447 IGNTAKD
+447 IGNSTESK
-454 KEQFLK
+454 KKFLE
-460 DYADGLKETG
+460 DYSDQLKETG

-601 TNDKGTK
+601 TK
-608 ETSKSTSKT
+608 ETSKPDIP
-617 VDIPDIQLPD
+617 DIPDIQLPD

-637 EIDNFI
+637 EIDDFI

-698 KPKNELEEQLKEIRE
+698 KPDTKDTQKELESQLTAIKETFDFQSKQLSL
-713 AYELEVGLITKKS
+713 YK
-726 PKTTYKQFGQKFQY
+726 PKTTYKQLGLTFQY
-740 QSGKDIEEEYNSA
+740 QSGSDVKKEYQNTLDYNNQVYNLTA
-753 LKYNKDIYNATIER
+753 ERIKKENEIYNKQLENSQLTADEKLNIER
-767 LDAEE
+767 KLAENTKALQDAELQRDQDNTQAVIDMQRKKLQAFQATAQVTSSVLGSLGSAFDTKAQLAKTE
-772 KAYQNRINQINE
+772 K
-784 ELKAE
+784 
-789 TLSEE
+789 E
-794 QKKKLLDEKDKIDKK
+794 QKK
-809 LARNKIEREN
+809 
-819 ALDRKDQADT
+819 
-829 EAAIARQKKRQQAA
+829 AA
-843 QQTVAVVSSVN
+843 
-854 ASMGSIFD
+854 
-862 SIAQI
+862 
-867 NQMNIDSGK
+867 
-876 LSEEQVKK
+876 E
-884 AEKRRDKASKTAKGF
+884 TAKGF

>member
-1 MSQQVIQRTILIN
+1 MAQEIVRFIQIN
-14 TKDSERSI
+14 TSNSERSI
-22 NQLNKEISQLSDEL
+22 NSLKSEIKSLNTELGKLTVGSQ
-36 NGLTI
+36 
-41 NSKRYNEVSKE
+41 RYNEVSK
-52 LAIRQ
+52 Q
-57 KELTSINQSLQ
+57 LTSRQRELREVTRDLQ
-68 IASRTTQQRF
+68 LASKTTEQRF
-78 ENLQKFSSGLTAGFT
+78 NNLQKFGTGLTAGFT
-93 TLAST
+93 TLANT
-98 FALLGT
+98 FALLGSD
-104 GSENFDKTITKLTGS
+104 SENFNKTITKLTGS
-119 LAILQSIGGLK
+119 LAILQSVGGLK
-130 DLIESFPGVI
+130 DLVSSFPGVI
-140 NGFKNIGDSIK
+140 SGFKNIGDSIK

-184 ADIKTSGVKD
+184 ADIKTSGTSTQIKPIESPD
-194 IQTPIITNTNKQLAE
+194 IEDVNQDLAE
-209 QQKTLVPLN
+209 QQKQIIPLN
-218 EQWQKYTEA
+218 EQWEKY
-227 LQANKKEL
+227 NKQL
-235 EEAVK
+235 
-240 VKKLDRTEIEKKIA
+240 
-254 LNKDLIATVKEL
+254 KDLKTVQPKLQKQTQDYTKLAEIQSNAVKEL
-266 RDIELAADKIAKKR
+266 KEQYNLLTELQHLGKPLSPEQYKTWDELPGKIKEAEKALEITNSEIAKTSA
-280 KPVAPDT
+280 V
-287 LDLDIYS
+287 S
-294 VEDLNKAA
+294 
-302 ATLGKSY
+302 
-309 DEVYNKYLGLIDQG
+309 G
-323 AKAFNTNAQSFK
+323 AV
-335 NLNGELKTSEQALD
+335 G
-349 ELNKQIAANEKAI
+349 KQIDVVGGKISDTEKQMKSLGI
-362 QQAEFATTKLGKAW
+362 ATSNVGRVFG
-376 NITKQIFSTV
+376 QILSTV
-386 GWTLVITA
+386 GWSLLIAIILKGIQTF
-394 LVTAAYKLFDY
+394 YNY
-405 IKALKTAAKE
+405 IKTIKTAAKE

-440 LQKAFEQ
+440 LQKAFEA
-447 IGNTAKD
+447 IGNSAESK
-454 KEQFLK
+454 KKFLE

-520 LERKIESG
+520 LERKIASG

-576 ELNDFITNQV
+576 SLNDFITNQV
-586 GNISKLNKEYSALWA
+586 GNISKLNKEYSSLWA

-608 ETSKSTSKT
+608 ETSKP
-617 VDIPDIQLPD
+617 DIPDIQLPD

-698 KPKNELEEQLKEIRE
+698 KPDTKDTQKELESQLTAIKETFDFQSKQLSL
-713 AYELEVGLITKKS
+713 YK
-726 PKTTYKQFGQKFQY
+726 PKTTYKQLGLTFQY
-740 QSGKDIEEEYNSA
+740 QSGSDVKKEYQNTLDYNNQVYNLTA
-753 LKYNKDIYNATIER
+753 ERIKKENEIYNKQLENSQLTADEKLNIER
-767 LDAEE
+767 KLAENTKALQDAELQRDQDNTQAAIDMQRKKLQAFQATAQVTSSVLGSLGSAFDTKAQLAKTE
-772 KAYQNRINQINE
+772 K
-784 ELKAE
+784 
-789 TLSEE
+789 E
-794 QKKKLLDEKDKIDKK
+794 QKK
-809 LARNKIEREN
+809 
-819 ALDRKDQADT
+819 
-829 EAAIARQKKRQQAA
+829 AA
-843 QQTVAVVSSVN
+843 
-854 ASMGSIFD
+854 
-862 SIAQI
+862 
-867 NQMNIDSGK
+867 
-876 LSEEQVKK
+876 E
-884 AEKRRDKASKTAKGF
+884 TAKGF

-961 TGTPASVN
+961 TGTPVSVN

>member
-1 MSQQVIQRTILIN
+1 MAQDIVRFIKIQTG
-14 TKDSERSI
+14 DSERSI

-68 IASRTTQQRF
+68 VASRTTQQRF

-184 ADIKTSGVKD
+184 ADIKTSGGKD

-209 QQKTLVPLN
+209 QQRTIVPLN
-218 EQWQKYTEA
+218 EQWNKYNKELQEA
-227 LQANKKEL
+227 LSYTSDYSSDLAKLRKIFLEYNKTAVGEATVNIKQLDKATKEL
-235 EEAVK
+235 YKGNFEPMRKFFDALILDQDALEATAKSMGVTYDQ
-240 VKKLDRTEIEKKIA
+240 L
-254 LNKDLIATVKEL
+254 TV
-266 RDIELAADKIAKKR
+266 
-280 KPVAPDT
+280 
-287 LDLDIYS
+287 
-294 VEDLNKAA
+294 
-302 ATLGKSY
+302 G
-309 DEVYNKYLGLIDQG
+309 
-323 AKAFNTNAQSFK
+323 
-335 NLNGELKTSEQALD
+335 LKTFGNNVDEDSEYLKGLRQQLL
-349 ELNKQIAANEKAI
+349 EVEKAG
-362 QQAEFATTKLGKAW
+362 GKAVTG
-376 NITKQIFSTV
+376 ISKFGGILKSIFATV
-386 GWTLVITA
+386 GWTLIISLIVGAI
-394 LVTAAYKLFDY
+394 YKLFDY
-405 IKALKTAAKE
+405 IKTLKTAAKE

-520 LERKIESG
+520 LERKIDANKPTFGQSVGSALRTTITGETLKES
-528 EYKTSAIAQ
+528 
-537 SQAGVVG
+537 
-544 QGYISKDDLETQR
+544 DLRYAE
-557 KVVEQ
+557 KN
-562 ARKKLEDEIKENNK
+562 AKKYREEIEKNNK
-576 ELNDFITNQV
+576 ELNDFITKQV
-586 GNISKLNKEYSALWA
+586 GNISKLNKEYSALWD
-601 TNDKGTK
+601 TNDKDPEEPPK
-608 ETSKSTSKT
+608 LI
-617 VDIPDIQLPD
+617 DIPD

-637 EIDNFI
+637 EIDDFI

-698 KPKNELEEQLKEIRE
+698 KPDTKDTQKELDDQLKLIKES
-713 AYELEVGLITKKS
+713 YELTVSQITKES
-726 PKTTYKQFGQKFQY
+726 PKTTYKQFGQTFQY
-740 QSGKDIEEEYNSA
+740 QSGKDVEKELNSTLTYNQRIYEA
-753 LKYNKDIYNATIER
+753 TVERINKENE
-767 LDAEE
+767 
-772 KAYQNRINQINE
+772 AYQNRINQINE

-789 TLSEE
+789 NLSEE
-794 QKKKLLDEKDKIDKK
+794 EKKKLLKERDNLEKSID
-809 LARNKIEREN
+809 NNDIEREN
-819 ALDRKDQADT
+819 AKERRDQANT
-829 EAAIARQKKRQQAA
+829 EAWIARQKKRQQAA

>member
-1 MSQQVIQRTILIN
+1 MATEIIRKITIQTG
-14 TKDSERSI
+14 DSERSI

-68 IASRTTQQRF
+68 VTSRTTQQRF
-78 ENLQKFSSGLTAGFT
+78 ENLQKFSTGLTAGFT

-184 ADIKTSGVKD
+184 ADIKTSGTKD

-266 RDIELAADKIAKKR
+266 QEIELAADKIAKKR
-280 KPVAPDT
+280 KPVTPDP
-287 LDLDIYS
+287 LDLDTYS
-294 VEDLNKAA
+294 VEELNKAA

-309 DEVYNKYLGLIDQG
+309 DDVYNKYLGLIDQG
-323 AKAFNTNAQSFK
+323 AKAFNINAQHFK

-349 ELNKQIAANEKAI
+349 DLNKQIAANEKAI

-440 LQKAFEQ
+440 LQKAFEA
-447 IGNTAKD
+447 IGNSTESK
-454 KEQFLK
+454 KQFLE
-460 DYADGLKETG
+460 DYSDQLKETG

-528 EYKTSAIAQ
+528 EYKNLTPKQTQIVSAAGP
-537 SQAGVVG
+537 QAG
-544 QGYISKDDLETQR
+544 QNKAAIEAALKQQQSLTIQFRQEN
-557 KVVEQ
+557 
-562 ARKKLEDEIKENNK
+562 AKKYKKEIEENNK

-608 ETSKSTSKT
+608 ETSKS
-617 VDIPDIQLPD
+617 DIPDIQLPD

-637 EIDNFI
+637 EIDDFI

-698 KPKNELEEQLKEIRE
+698 KPDTKDTQKELESQLTAIKETFDFQSKQLSL
-713 AYELEVGLITKKS
+713 YK
-726 PKTTYKQFGQKFQY
+726 PKTTYKQLGLTFQY
-740 QSGKDIEEEYNSA
+740 QSGSDVKKEYQNTLDYNNQVYNLTA
-753 LKYNKDIYNATIER
+753 ERIKKENEIYNKQLENSQLTADEKLNIER
-767 LDAEE
+767 KLAENTKALQDAELQRDQDNTQAVIDMQRKKLQAFQATAQVTSSVLGSLGSAFDTKAQLAKTE
-772 KAYQNRINQINE
+772 K
-784 ELKAE
+784 
-789 TLSEE
+789 E
-794 QKKKLLDEKDKIDKK
+794 QKK
-809 LARNKIEREN
+809 
-819 ALDRKDQADT
+819 
-829 EAAIARQKKRQQAA
+829 AA
-843 QQTVAVVSSVN
+843 
-854 ASMGSIFD
+854 
-862 SIAQI
+862 
-867 NQMNIDSGK
+867 
-876 LSEEQVKK
+876 
-884 AEKRRDKASKTAKGF
+884 KTAKGF

>member
-1 MSQQVIQRTILIN
+1 MAQDIVRFIQIN
-14 TKDSERSI
+14 TGNSERSI
-22 NQLNKEISQLSDEL
+22 NSLKSEIKSLNTELGKLTVGSQ
-36 NGLTI
+36 
-41 NSKRYNEVSKE
+41 RYNEVSK
-52 LAIRQ
+52 Q
-57 KELTSINQSLQ
+57 LTSRQRELREVTRDLQ
-68 IASRTTQQRF
+68 LASKTTEQRF
-78 ENLQKFSSGLTAGFT
+78 NNLQKFGTGLTAGFT
-93 TLAST
+93 TLANT
-98 FALLGT
+98 FALLGSD
-104 GSENFDKTITKLTGS
+104 SENFNKTITKLTGS
-119 LAILQSIGGLK
+119 LAILQSVGGLK
-130 DLIESFPGVI
+130 DLVSSFPGVI

-184 ADIKTSGVKD
+184 ADIKTSGVSTQIKPIESPD
-194 IQTPIITNTNKQLAE
+194 IEDVNQDLAE
-209 QQKTLVPLN
+209 QQKQIIPLN
-218 EQWQKYTEA
+218 EQWEKY
-227 LQANKKEL
+227 NKQL
-235 EEAVK
+235 
-240 VKKLDRTEIEKKIA
+240 
-254 LNKDLIATVKEL
+254 KDLKTVQPKLQKQTQDYTKLAEIQSNTVKEL
-266 RDIELAADKIAKKR
+266 KEQYNLLTELQHLGKPLSPEQYKTWDELPGKIKEAEKALEITNLEIAKTSA
-280 KPVAPDT
+280 V
-287 LDLDIYS
+287 S
-294 VEDLNKAA
+294 
-302 ATLGKSY
+302 
-309 DEVYNKYLGLIDQG
+309 G
-323 AKAFNTNAQSFK
+323 AV
-335 NLNGELKTSEQALD
+335 G
-349 ELNKQIAANEKAI
+349 KQIDVVGGKISDTEKQMKSLGI
-362 QQAEFATTKLGKAW
+362 ATSNVGRVFG
-376 NITKQIFSTV
+376 QILSTV
-386 GWTLVITA
+386 GWSLLIAIILKGIQTF
-394 LVTAAYKLFDY
+394 YNY
-405 IKALKTAAKE
+405 IKTIKTAAKE

-460 DYADGLKETG
+460 DYSDQLKETG

-528 EYKTSAIAQ
+528 EYEEGKANLLAARSRLT
-537 SQAGVVG
+537 
-544 QGYISKDDLETQR
+544 LEEAREQV
-557 KVVEQ
+557 KKESVEEY
-562 ARKKLEDEIKENNK
+562 KKEIKENNK

-586 GNISKLNKEYSALWA
+586 GNISKLNKEYSSLWA

-608 ETSKSTSKT
+608 ETSKS
-617 VDIPDIQLPD
+617 DIPDIQLPD

-637 EIDNFI
+637 EIDDFI

-698 KPKNELEEQLKEIRE
+698 KPDTKDTQKELESQLTAIKETFDFQSKQLSL
-713 AYELEVGLITKKS
+713 YK
-726 PKTTYKQFGQKFQY
+726 PKTTYKQLGLTFQY
-740 QSGKDIEEEYNSA
+740 QSGSDVKKEYQNTLDYNNQVYNLTA
-753 LKYNKDIYNATIER
+753 ERIKKENEIYNKQLENSQLTADEKLNIER
-767 LDAEE
+767 KLAENTKALQDAELQRDQDNTQAVIDMQRKKLQAFQATAQVTSSVLGSLGSAFDTKAQLAKTE
-772 KAYQNRINQINE
+772 K
-784 ELKAE
+784 
-789 TLSEE
+789 E
-794 QKKKLLDEKDKIDKK
+794 QKK
-809 LARNKIEREN
+809 
-819 ALDRKDQADT
+819 
-829 EAAIARQKKRQQAA
+829 AA
-843 QQTVAVVSSVN
+843 
-854 ASMGSIFD
+854 
-862 SIAQI
+862 
-867 NQMNIDSGK
+867 
-876 LSEEQVKK
+876 E
-884 AEKRRDKASKTAKGF
+884 TAKGF

>member
-1 MSQQVIQRTILIN
+1 MATEIIRKITIQTG
-14 TKDSERSI
+14 DSERSI

-57 KELTSINQSLQ
+57 KELASINQNLQ
-68 IASRTTQQRF
+68 VASRTTQQRF

-194 IQTPIITNTNKQLAE
+194 VQTSGVKDVQTPIITNTNKQLAE

-266 RDIELAADKIAKKR
+266 QDIELAADKIAKKR
-280 KPVAPDT
+280 KPVAPDA
-287 LDLDIYS
+287 LDLDTYS

-309 DEVYNKYLGLIDQG
+309 DEVYNKYLRLIDQG
-323 AKAFNTNAQSFK
+323 AKAFNVNAQGFK
-335 NLNGELKTSEQALD
+335 NLNRELKTSEQALD
-349 ELNKQIAANEKAI
+349 DLNKQIAANEKAI

-376 NITKQIFSTV
+376 NVTKQIFSTV

-440 LQKAFEQ
+440 LQKAFEA
-447 IGNTAKD
+447 IGNSTESK
-454 KEQFLK
+454 KKFLE
-460 DYADGLKETG
+460 DYSDQLKETG

-528 EYKTSAIAQ
+528 EYEE
-537 SQAGVVG
+537 
-544 QGYISKDDLETQR
+544 SKANLLAARSRLTLEKAR
-557 KVVEQ
+557 EQ
-562 ARKKLEDEIKENNK
+562 VKKEAAEEYKKEIKENNK

-637 EIDNFI
+637 EIDDFI

-657 LRELEEKWFKP
+657 LRELEEK
-668 YKELYETYGG
+668 
-678 DINQLTEEY
+678 
-687 ERRRKEIIDKY
+687 
-698 KPKNELEEQLKEIRE
+698 
-713 AYELEVGLITKKS
+713 
-726 PKTTYKQFGQKFQY
+726 
-740 QSGKDIEEEYNSA
+740 
-753 LKYNKDIYNATIER
+753 
-767 LDAEE
+767 
-772 KAYQNRINQINE
+772 
-784 ELKAE
+784 
-789 TLSEE
+789 
-794 QKKKLLDEKDKIDKK
+794 
-809 LARNKIEREN
+809 
-819 ALDRKDQADT
+819 
-829 EAAIARQKKRQQAA
+829 
-843 QQTVAVVSSVN
+843 
-854 ASMGSIFD
+854 
-862 SIAQI
+862 
-867 NQMNIDSGK
+867 
-876 LSEEQVKK
+876 
-884 AEKRRDKASKTAKGF
+884 
-899 KAAQAVIDALSAA
+899 
-912 NGAYSSMSSIPY
+912 
-924 VGPALGA
+924 
-931 AAAAAALIAG
+931 
-941 YANVKQI
+941 
-948 LAQDVSG
+948 
-955 STIQQA
+955 
-961 TGTPASVN
+961 
-969 VPAISYTR
+969 
-977 NLVGDK
+977 
-983 ELEEINKPQ
+983 
-992 VCLVVE
+992 
-998 DLNNVQNRMQVRESN
+998 
-1013 ATF
+1013 

>member
-1 MSQQVIQRTILIN
+1 MATEIIRKITIQTG
-14 TKDSERSI
+14 DSERSI

-68 IASRTTQQRF
+68 VASRTTQQRF

-184 ADIKTSGVKD
+184 ADIKTSGVSTQIKPIESPD
-194 IQTPIITNTNKQLAE
+194 IEDVNQDLAE
-209 QQKTLVPLN
+209 QQKQIIPLN
-218 EQWQKYTEA
+218 EQWEKY
-227 LQANKKEL
+227 NKQL
-235 EEAVK
+235 
-240 VKKLDRTEIEKKIA
+240 
-254 LNKDLIATVKEL
+254 KDLKTVQPKLQKQTQDYTKLAEIQSNTVKEL
-266 RDIELAADKIAKKR
+266 KEQYNLLTELQHLGKPLSPEQYKTWDELPGKIKEAEKALEITNLEIAKTSA
-280 KPVAPDT
+280 V
-287 LDLDIYS
+287 S
-294 VEDLNKAA
+294 
-302 ATLGKSY
+302 
-309 DEVYNKYLGLIDQG
+309 G
-323 AKAFNTNAQSFK
+323 AV
-335 NLNGELKTSEQALD
+335 G
-349 ELNKQIAANEKAI
+349 KQIDVVGGKISDTEKQMKSLGI
-362 QQAEFATTKLGKAW
+362 ATSNVGRVFG
-376 NITKQIFSTV
+376 QILSTV
-386 GWTLVITA
+386 GWSLLIAIILKGIQTF
-394 LVTAAYKLFDY
+394 YNY
-405 IKALKTAAKE
+405 IKTIKTAAKE

-460 DYADGLKETG
+460 DYSDQLKETG

-528 EYKTSAIAQ
+528 EYEEGKANLLAARSRLT
-537 SQAGVVG
+537 
-544 QGYISKDDLETQR
+544 LEEAREQV
-557 KVVEQ
+557 KKESVEEY
-562 ARKKLEDEIKENNK
+562 KKEIKENNK

-586 GNISKLNKEYSALWA
+586 GNISKLNKEYSSLWA

-608 ETSKSTSKT
+608 ETSKS
-617 VDIPDIQLPD
+617 DIPDIQLPD

-637 EIDNFI
+637 EIDDFI

-698 KPKNELEEQLKEIRE
+698 KPDTKDTQKELESQLTAIKETFDFQSKQLSL
-713 AYELEVGLITKKS
+713 YK
-726 PKTTYKQFGQKFQY
+726 PKTTYKQLGLTFQY
-740 QSGKDIEEEYNSA
+740 QSGSDVKKEYQNTLDYNNQVYNLTA
-753 LKYNKDIYNATIER
+753 ERIKKENEIYNKQLENSQLTADEKLNIER
-767 LDAEE
+767 KLAENTKALQDAELQRDQDNTQAVIDMQRKKLQAFQATAQVTSSVLGSLGSAFDTKAQLAKTE
-772 KAYQNRINQINE
+772 K
-784 ELKAE
+784 
-789 TLSEE
+789 E
-794 QKKKLLDEKDKIDKK
+794 QKK
-809 LARNKIEREN
+809 
-819 ALDRKDQADT
+819 
-829 EAAIARQKKRQQAA
+829 AA
-843 QQTVAVVSSVN
+843 
-854 ASMGSIFD
+854 
-862 SIAQI
+862 
-867 NQMNIDSGK
+867 
-876 LSEEQVKK
+876 E
-884 AEKRRDKASKTAKGF
+884 TAKGF

>member
-1 MSQQVIQRTILIN
+1 MSQQVIQRTILIS

-57 KELTSINQSLQ
+57 KELTSINQSLEV
-68 IASRTTQQRF
+68 ASRTTQQRF

-218 EQWQKYTEA
+218 EQWNKYNKELQEA
-227 LQANKKEL
+227 LSYTSDYSSDLEKLRKIFLEYNKTSVGEATVNIKQLDKATKEL
-235 EEAVK
+235 YKGNLEPMRKFFDALILDQDALEATARSMGVTYDQ
-240 VKKLDRTEIEKKIA
+240 L
-254 LNKDLIATVKEL
+254 TV
-266 RDIELAADKIAKKR
+266 
-280 KPVAPDT
+280 
-287 LDLDIYS
+287 
-294 VEDLNKAA
+294 
-302 ATLGKSY
+302 G
-309 DEVYNKYLGLIDQG
+309 
-323 AKAFNTNAQSFK
+323 
-335 NLNGELKTSEQALD
+335 LKTFGNNVDEDSEYLKGLRQQLL
-349 ELNKQIAANEKAI
+349 EVEKAG
-362 QQAEFATTKLGKAW
+362 GKAVTG
-376 NITKQIFSTV
+376 ISKFGGILKSIFSTV

-415 QREFNQELNKTTSEL
+415 QKEFNQELNKTTSEL

-460 DYADGLKETG
+460 DYSDGLKETG

-520 LERKIESG
+520 LERKITAG
-528 EYKTSAIAQ
+528 EYEE
-537 SQAGVVG
+537 
-544 QGYISKDDLETQR
+544 SKANLLAARSRLTLEEAR
-557 KVVEQ
+557 EQ
-562 ARKKLEDEIKENNK
+562 VKKEAAEEYKKEIKENNK

-608 ETSKSTSKT
+608 ETSKSVSKSG
-617 VDIPDIQLPD
+617 DIQLPD

-637 EIDNFI
+637 EIDDFI

-698 KPKNELEEQLKEIRE
+698 KPEPKDTQKELDDQLKLIKES
-713 AYELEVGLITKKS
+713 YELTISQITKES
-726 PKTTYKQFGQKFQY
+726 PKTTYKQFGQTFQY
-740 QSGKDIEEEYNSA
+740 QSGKDVEKELNSTLTYNQRIYEA
-753 LKYNKDIYNATIER
+753 TVERINKENE
-767 LDAEE
+767 
-772 KAYQNRINQINE
+772 AYQNRINQINE

-789 TLSEE
+789 NLSEE
-794 QKKKLLDEKDKIDKK
+794 EKKKLLKERDKLEKSID
-809 LARNKIEREN
+809 NNDIEREN
-819 ALDRKDQADT
+819 AKERRDQANT
-829 EAAIARQKKRQQAA
+829 EAWIARQKKRQQAA

>member
-1 MSQQVIQRTILIN
+1 MSQQVIQRTILVN

-22 NQLNKEISQLSDEL
+22 NQLNKEISQLTDEL

-57 KELTSINQSLQ
+57 KELTSINQNLQ
-68 IASRTTQQRF
+68 VASRTTQQRF

-140 NGFKNIGDSIK
+140 SGFKNIGDSIK

-240 VKKLDRTEIEKKIA
+240 VKKLDREAIQKKIDLANEQLDVVKKLLKIEKSASKIE
-254 LNKDLIATVKEL
+254 VPMPE
-266 RDIELAADKIAKKR
+266 
-280 KPVAPDT
+280 
-287 LDLDIYS
+287 LDLDVQS
-294 VEDLNKAA
+294 VENLSKAAKELGLDYEALYNRFLELNKLG
-302 ATLGKSY
+302 ATSY
-309 DEVYNKYLGLIDQG
+309 T
-323 AKAFNTNAQSFK
+323 TNAQGFK
-335 NLNGELKTSEQALD
+335 NLQKDAKTSDEALKA
-349 ELNKQIAANEKAI
+349 LNDQIAANEKAI

-415 QREFNQELNKTTSEL
+415 QKEFNQELNKTTSEL

-440 LQKAFEQ
+440 LQKAFEA
-447 IGNTAKD
+447 IGNSAESK
-454 KEQFLK
+454 KQFLE

-520 LERKIESG
+520 LERKITAG
-528 EYKTSAIAQ
+528 EYEE
-537 SQAGVVG
+537 
-544 QGYISKDDLETQR
+544 SKANLLAARSRLTLEKAR
-557 KVVEQ
+557 EQ
-562 ARKKLEDEIKENNK
+562 VKKEAAEEYKKEIKENNK

-617 VDIPDIQLPD
+617 IDIPDIPD

-637 EIDNFI
+637 EIDDFI

-668 YKELYETYGG
+668 YRELYETYGG

-698 KPKNELEEQLKEIRE
+698 KPDTKDTQKELESQLTAIKETFDFQSKQLSL
-713 AYELEVGLITKKS
+713 YK
-726 PKTTYKQFGQKFQY
+726 PKTTYKQLGLTFQY
-740 QSGKDIEEEYNSA
+740 QSGSDVKKEYQNTLDYNNQIYNLTA
-753 LKYNKDIYNATIER
+753 ERIKKENEIYNKQLENSQLTADEKLNIER
-767 LDAEE
+767 KLAENTKALQDAELQRDQDNTQAAIDMQRKKLQAFQATAQVTSSVLGSLGSAFDTKAQLAKTE
-772 KAYQNRINQINE
+772 K
-784 ELKAE
+784 
-789 TLSEE
+789 E
-794 QKKKLLDEKDKIDKK
+794 QKK
-809 LARNKIEREN
+809 
-819 ALDRKDQADT
+819 
-829 EAAIARQKKRQQAA
+829 AA
-843 QQTVAVVSSVN
+843 
-854 ASMGSIFD
+854 
-862 SIAQI
+862 
-867 NQMNIDSGK
+867 
-876 LSEEQVKK
+876 
-884 AEKRRDKASKTAKGF
+884 KTAKGF

-983 ELEEINKPQ
+983 ELEQINKPQ

>member
-1 MSQQVIQRTILIN
+1 MAQDIVRFIQIN
-14 TKDSERSI
+14 TSNSERSI
-22 NQLNKEISQLSDEL
+22 NSLKSEIKSLNTELGKLTVGSQ
-36 NGLTI
+36 
-41 NSKRYNEVSKE
+41 RYNEVSK
-52 LAIRQ
+52 Q
-57 KELTSINQSLQ
+57 LTSRQRELREVTRDLQ
-68 IASRTTQQRF
+68 LASKTTEQRF
-78 ENLQKFSSGLTAGFT
+78 NNLQKFGTGLTAGFT
-93 TLAST
+93 TLANT
-98 FALLGT
+98 FALLGSD
-104 GSENFDKTITKLTGS
+104 SENFNKTITKLTGS
-119 LAILQSIGGLK
+119 LAILQSVGGLK
-130 DLIESFPGVI
+130 DLVSSFPGVI
-140 NGFKNIGDSIK
+140 SGFKNIGDSIK

-184 ADIKTSGVKD
+184 ADIKTSGTSSQIKPIESPD
-194 IQTPIITNTNKQLAE
+194 IEDVNQDLAE
-209 QQKTLVPLN
+209 QQKQIIPLN
-218 EQWQKYTEA
+218 EQWEKY
-227 LQANKKEL
+227 NKQL
-235 EEAVK
+235 
-240 VKKLDRTEIEKKIA
+240 
-254 LNKDLIATVKEL
+254 KDLKTVQPKLQKQTQDYTKLAEIQSNAVKEL
-266 RDIELAADKIAKKR
+266 KEQYNLLTELQHLGKPLSPEQYKTWDELPGKIKEAEKALEITNSEIAKTSA
-280 KPVAPDT
+280 V
-287 LDLDIYS
+287 S
-294 VEDLNKAA
+294 
-302 ATLGKSY
+302 
-309 DEVYNKYLGLIDQG
+309 G
-323 AKAFNTNAQSFK
+323 AV
-335 NLNGELKTSEQALD
+335 G
-349 ELNKQIAANEKAI
+349 KQIDVVGGKISDTEKQMKSLGI
-362 QQAEFATTKLGKAW
+362 ATSNVGRVFG
-376 NITKQIFSTV
+376 QILSTV
-386 GWTLVITA
+386 GWSLLIAIILKGIQTF
-394 LVTAAYKLFDY
+394 YNY
-405 IKALKTAAKE
+405 IKTIKTAAKE
-415 QREFNQELNKTTSEL
+415 QREFNQELNNTTSEL

-520 LERKIESG
+520 LERKIASG

-576 ELNDFITNQV
+576 SLNDFITNQV

-608 ETSKSTSKT
+608 ETSKP
-617 VDIPDIQLPD
+617 DIPDIQLPD

-637 EIDNFI
+637 EIDDFI

-698 KPKNELEEQLKEIRE
+698 KPDTKDTQKELESQLTAIKETFDFQSKQLSL
-713 AYELEVGLITKKS
+713 YK
-726 PKTTYKQFGQKFQY
+726 PKTTYKQLGLTFQY
-740 QSGKDIEEEYNSA
+740 QSGSDVKKEYQNTLDYNNQVYNLTA
-753 LKYNKDIYNATIER
+753 ERIKKENEIYNKQLENSQLTADEKLNIER
-767 LDAEE
+767 KLAENTKALQDAELQRDQDNTQAAIDMQRKKLQAFQATAQVTSSVLGSLGSAFDTKAQLAKTE
-772 KAYQNRINQINE
+772 K
-784 ELKAE
+784 
-789 TLSEE
+789 E
-794 QKKKLLDEKDKIDKK
+794 QKK
-809 LARNKIEREN
+809 
-819 ALDRKDQADT
+819 
-829 EAAIARQKKRQQAA
+829 AA
-843 QQTVAVVSSVN
+843 
-854 ASMGSIFD
+854 
-862 SIAQI
+862 
-867 NQMNIDSGK
+867 
-876 LSEEQVKK
+876 
-884 AEKRRDKASKTAKGF
+884 KTAKGF

>member
-1 MSQQVIQRTILIN
+1 MATEIIRKITIQTG
-14 TKDSERSI
+14 DSERSI

-68 IASRTTQQRF
+68 VASRTTQQRF

-240 VKKLDRTEIEKKIA
+240 VKKLDREAIQKKIDLANEQLDVVKKLLKIEKSASKIE
-254 LNKDLIATVKEL
+254 VPMPE
-266 RDIELAADKIAKKR
+266 
-280 KPVAPDT
+280 
-287 LDLDIYS
+287 LDLDVQS
-294 VEDLNKAA
+294 VENLSKAAKELGLDYEALYNRFLELNKLG
-302 ATLGKSY
+302 ATSY
-309 DEVYNKYLGLIDQG
+309 T
-323 AKAFNTNAQSFK
+323 TNAQGFK
-335 NLNGELKTSEQALD
+335 NLQKDAKTSDEALKA
-349 ELNKQIAANEKAI
+349 LNDQIAANEKAI

-440 LQKAFEQ
+440 LQKAFEA
-447 IGNTAKD
+447 IGNSAESK
-454 KEQFLK
+454 KQFLE
-460 DYADGLKETG
+460 DYSDQLKETG

-576 ELNDFITNQV
+576 SLNNFITNQV
-586 GNISKLNKEYSALWA
+586 GNISKLNKEYSSLWA

-608 ETSKSTSKT
+608 ETSKP
-617 VDIPDIQLPD
+617 DIPDIQLPD

-637 EIDNFI
+637 EIDDFI

-698 KPKNELEEQLKEIRE
+698 KPDTKDTQKELDDQLKLIKES
-713 AYELEVGLITKKS
+713 YELTISQITKES
-726 PKTTYKQFGQKFQY
+726 PKTTYKQFGQTFQY
-740 QSGKDIEEEYNSA
+740 QSGKDVEKELNSTLTYNQRIYEA
-753 LKYNKDIYNATIER
+753 TVERINKENE
-767 LDAEE
+767 
-772 KAYQNRINQINE
+772 AYQNRINQINE

-789 TLSEE
+789 NLSEE
-794 QKKKLLDEKDKIDKK
+794 EKKKLLKERDNLEKSID
-809 LARNKIEREN
+809 NNDIEREN
-819 ALDRKDQADT
+819 AKERRDQANT
-829 EAAIARQKKRQQAA
+829 EAWIARQKKRQQAA

>member
-1 MSQQVIQRTILIN
+1 MAQDIVRFIKIQTG
-14 TKDSERSI
+14 DSERSI

-57 KELTSINQSLQ
+57 KELTSINQTLEV
-68 IASRTTQQRF
+68 ASRTTQQRF

-184 ADIKTSGVKD
+184 ADIKTSGAKD

-218 EQWQKYTEA
+218 EQWNKYNKELQEA
-227 LQANKKEL
+227 LSYTSDYSSDLEKLRKIFLEYNKTAVGEATVNIKQLDKATKEL
-235 EEAVK
+235 YKGNLEPMRKFFDALILDQDALEATARSMGVTYDQ
-240 VKKLDRTEIEKKIA
+240 L
-254 LNKDLIATVKEL
+254 TVGLKNFGNNVDEDSEYLKGL
-266 RDIELAADKIAKKR
+266 RQQL
-280 KPVAPDT
+280 
-287 LDLDIYS
+287 L
-294 VEDLNKAA
+294 
-302 ATLGKSY
+302 
-309 DEVYNKYLGLIDQG
+309 EV
-323 AKAFNTNAQSFK
+323 
-335 NLNGELKTSEQALD
+335 
-349 ELNKQIAANEKAI
+349 EKAG
-362 QQAEFATTKLGKAW
+362 GKAVTG
-376 NITKQIFSTV
+376 ISKFGGILKSIFSTV

-447 IGNTAKD
+447 VGNTAKD
-454 KEQFLK
+454 KEQFLE

-562 ARKKLEDEIKENNK
+562 ARKKLEDEIKKNNK

-608 ETSKSTSKT
+608 ETSKPDVS
-617 VDIPDIQLPD
+617 DIQLPD

-726 PKTTYKQFGQKFQY
+726 PKTTYKQFGQIFQY
-740 QSGKDIEEEYNSA
+740 QSGKDIEEEYNST
-753 LKYNKDIYNATIER
+753 LKYNEDIYNATIER

-789 TLSEE
+789 TLSAE
-794 QKKKLLDEKDKIDKK
+794 QKKKLLDENEKIDKK

>member
-1 MSQQVIQRTILIN
+1 MAQDIVRFIKIQTG
-14 TKDSERSI
+14 DSERSI

-68 IASRTTQQRF
+68 VASRTTQQRF

-171 ANNLKNIGKIDIK
+171 ANNLKNIGKVDIK

-266 RDIELAADKIAKKR
+266 QDIELAADKIAKKR
-280 KPVAPDT
+280 KPVAPDA
-287 LDLDIYS
+287 LDLDTYS

-309 DEVYNKYLGLIDQG
+309 DEVYDKFLRLTNQG
-323 AKAFNTNAQSFK
+323 AKAFNVNAQSFK

-349 ELNKQIAANEKAI
+349 DLNKQIAANEKAI

-440 LQKAFEQ
+440 LQKAFEA
-447 IGNTAKD
+447 IGNSAESK
-454 KEQFLK
+454 KQFLE
-460 DYADGLKETG
+460 DYSDGLKETG

-562 ARKKLEDEIKENNK
+562 ARKKLEDEIKKNNK

-586 GNISKLNKEYSALWA
+586 GNISKLNKEYSALWD
-601 TNDKGTK
+601 NK

-637 EIDNFI
+637 EIDDFI

-698 KPKNELEEQLKEIRE
+698 KPDTKDTQKELESQLTAIKETFDFQSKQLSL
-713 AYELEVGLITKKS
+713 YK
-726 PKTTYKQFGQKFQY
+726 PKTTYKQLGLTFQY
-740 QSGKDIEEEYNSA
+740 QSGSDVKKEYQNTLDYNNQVYNLTA
-753 LKYNKDIYNATIER
+753 ERIKKENEIYNKQLENSQLTADEKLNIER
-767 LDAEE
+767 KLAENTKALQDAELQRDQDNTQAAIDMQRKKLQSFQATAQVTSSVLGSLGSAFDTKAQLAKTE
-772 KAYQNRINQINE
+772 K
-784 ELKAE
+784 
-789 TLSEE
+789 E
-794 QKKKLLDEKDKIDKK
+794 QKK
-809 LARNKIEREN
+809 
-819 ALDRKDQADT
+819 
-829 EAAIARQKKRQQAA
+829 AA
-843 QQTVAVVSSVN
+843 
-854 ASMGSIFD
+854 
-862 SIAQI
+862 
-867 NQMNIDSGK
+867 
-876 LSEEQVKK
+876 
-884 AEKRRDKASKTAKGF
+884 KTAKGF

>member
-1 MSQQVIQRTILIN
+1 MAQDIVRFIKIQTG
-14 TKDSERSI
+14 DSERSI

-98 FALLGT
+98 FSLLGT

-184 ADIKTSGVKD
+184 ADIKTSGAKD

-266 RDIELAADKIAKKR
+266 QDIELAADKIAKKR
-280 KPVAPDT
+280 KPVTPDT
-287 LDLDIYS
+287 LDLDTYS

-302 ATLGKSY
+302 KTLGKSY

-323 AKAFNTNAQSFK
+323 AKAFNVNAQNFK
-335 NLNGELKTSEQALD
+335 NLNRELKTSEQALD
-349 ELNKQIAANEKAI
+349 DLNKQIAANEKAI

-386 GWTLVITA
+386 GWTLVITT

-405 IKALKTAAKE
+405 IKTLKTAAKE

-447 IGNTAKD
+447 VGNTAKD

-528 EYKTSAIAQ
+528 EYKNLKPGQRVAIESIDQ
-537 SQAGVVG
+537 SRSPYG
-544 QGYISKDDLETQR
+544 SSLPKDRDIKQR
-557 KVVEQ
+557 QEAIEEFQKVN
-562 ARKKLEDEIKENNK
+562 KKAIEDEIKENNK

-601 TNDKGTK
+601 TNDKGIK
-608 ETSKSTSKT
+608 ETSKS
-617 VDIPDIQLPD
+617 DIPDIQLPD

-637 EIDNFI
+637 EIDDFI

-687 ERRRKEIIDKY
+687 ERRRKAIIDKY
-698 KPKNELEEQLKEIRE
+698 KPEPKDTQKELESQLTAIKETFDFQSKQLSL
-713 AYELEVGLITKKS
+713 YK
-726 PKTTYKQFGQKFQY
+726 PKTTYKQLGLTFQY
-740 QSGKDIEEEYNSA
+740 QSGSDVKKEYQNTLDYNNQVYNLTA
-753 LKYNKDIYNATIER
+753 ERIKKENEIYNKQLENSQLTADEKLNIER
-767 LDAEE
+767 KLAENTKALQDAELQRDQDNTQAVIDMQRKKLQAFQATAQVTSSVLGSLGSAFDTKAQLAKTE
-772 KAYQNRINQINE
+772 K
-784 ELKAE
+784 
-789 TLSEE
+789 E
-794 QKKKLLDEKDKIDKK
+794 QKK
-809 LARNKIEREN
+809 
-819 ALDRKDQADT
+819 
-829 EAAIARQKKRQQAA
+829 AA
-843 QQTVAVVSSVN
+843 
-854 ASMGSIFD
+854 
-862 SIAQI
+862 
-867 NQMNIDSGK
+867 
-876 LSEEQVKK
+876 E
-884 AEKRRDKASKTAKGF
+884 TAKGF

>member
-1 MSQQVIQRTILIN
+1 MAQEIVRFIQIN
-14 TKDSERSI
+14 TGNSERSI
-22 NQLNKEISQLSDEL
+22 NSLKSEIKSLNTELGKLTVGSQ
-36 NGLTI
+36 
-41 NSKRYNEVSKE
+41 RYNEVSKQ
-52 LAIRQ
+52 LTSRQ
-57 KELTSINQSLQ
+57 KELREVTRDLQ
-68 IASRTTQQRF
+68 LASKTTEQRF
-78 ENLQKFSSGLTAGFT
+78 NNLQKFGTGLTAGFT
-93 TLAST
+93 TLANT
-98 FALLGT
+98 FALLGSD
-104 GSENFDKTITKLTGS
+104 SENFNKTITKLTGS
-119 LAILQSIGGLK
+119 LAILQSVGGLK
-130 DLIESFPGVI
+130 DLVSSFPGVI

-184 ADIKTSGVKD
+184 ADIKTSGTSTQIKPIESPD
-194 IQTPIITNTNKQLAE
+194 IEDVNQDLAE
-209 QQKTLVPLN
+209 QQKQIIPLN
-218 EQWQKYTEA
+218 EQWEKY
-227 LQANKKEL
+227 NKQL
-235 EEAVK
+235 
-240 VKKLDRTEIEKKIA
+240 
-254 LNKDLIATVKEL
+254 KDLKTVQPKLQKQTQDYTKLAKIQSDAVKEL
-266 RDIELAADKIAKKR
+266 KEQYNLLTELQHLGKPLSPEQYKTWDELPGKIKEAEKALEITNSEIAKTSA
-280 KPVAPDT
+280 V
-287 LDLDIYS
+287 S
-294 VEDLNKAA
+294 
-302 ATLGKSY
+302 
-309 DEVYNKYLGLIDQG
+309 G
-323 AKAFNTNAQSFK
+323 AV
-335 NLNGELKTSEQALD
+335 G
-349 ELNKQIAANEKAI
+349 KQIDVVGGKISDTEKQMKSLGI
-362 QQAEFATTKLGKAW
+362 ATSNVGRVFG
-376 NITKQIFSTV
+376 QILSTV
-386 GWTLVITA
+386 GWSLLIAIILKGIQTF
-394 LVTAAYKLFDY
+394 YNY
-405 IKALKTAAKE
+405 IKTIKTAAKE
-415 QREFNQELNKTTSEL
+415 QKEFNQELNKTTSEL

-440 LQKAFEQ
+440 LQKAFEA
-447 IGNTAKD
+447 IGNSAESK
-454 KEQFLK
+454 KQFLE

-520 LERKIESG
+520 LERKITAG
-528 EYKTSAIAQ
+528 EYEE
-537 SQAGVVG
+537 
-544 QGYISKDDLETQR
+544 SKANLLAARSRLTLEEAR
-557 KVVEQ
+557 EQ
-562 ARKKLEDEIKENNK
+562 VKKEAAEEYKKEIKKNNK

-608 ETSKSTSKT
+608 ETSKSTSKSTSKT

-637 EIDNFI
+637 EIDDFI

-657 LRELEEKWFKP
+657 LRDLEEKWFKP

-726 PKTTYKQFGQKFQY
+726 PKTTYKQFGQTFQY
-740 QSGKDIEEEYNSA
+740 QSGKDIKEEYKSA
-753 LKYNKDIYNATIER
+753 LKYNQDIYNATIER

>member
-1 MSQQVIQRTILIN
+1 MAQDIVRFIKIQTG
-14 TKDSERSI
+14 DSERSI

-98 FALLGT
+98 FSLLGT

-184 ADIKTSGVKD
+184 ADIKTSGAKD

-266 RDIELAADKIAKKR
+266 QDIELAADKIAKKR
-280 KPVAPDT
+280 KPVTPDT
-287 LDLDIYS
+287 LDLDTYS

-302 ATLGKSY
+302 KTLGKSY

-323 AKAFNTNAQSFK
+323 AKAFNVNAQNFK
-335 NLNGELKTSEQALD
+335 NLNRELKTSEQALD
-349 ELNKQIAANEKAI
+349 DLNKQIAANEKAI

-386 GWTLVITA
+386 GWTLVITT

-405 IKALKTAAKE
+405 IKTLKTAAKE
-415 QREFNQELNKTTSEL
+415 QKEFNQELNKTTSEL

-528 EYKTSAIAQ
+528 EYKNLKPGQRVAIESIDQ
-537 SQAGVVG
+537 SRSPYG
-544 QGYISKDDLETQR
+544 SSLPKDRDIKQR
-557 KVVEQ
+557 QEAIEEFQKVN
-562 ARKKLEDEIKENNK
+562 KKAIEDEIKENNK

-601 TNDKGTK
+601 TNDKGIK
-608 ETSKSTSKT
+608 ETSKS
-617 VDIPDIQLPD
+617 DIPDIQLPD

-637 EIDNFI
+637 EIDDFI

-687 ERRRKEIIDKY
+687 ERRRKAIIDKY
-698 KPKNELEEQLKEIRE
+698 KPEPKDTQKELESQLTAIKETFDFQSKQLSL
-713 AYELEVGLITKKS
+713 YK
-726 PKTTYKQFGQKFQY
+726 PKTTYKQLGLTFQY
-740 QSGKDIEEEYNSA
+740 QSGSDVKKEYQNTLDYNNQVYNLTA
-753 LKYNKDIYNATIER
+753 ERIKKENEIYNKQLENSQLTADEKLNIER
-767 LDAEE
+767 KLAENTKALQDAELQRDQDNTQAVIDMQRKKLQAFQATAQVTSSVLGSLGSAFDTKAQLAKTE
-772 KAYQNRINQINE
+772 K
-784 ELKAE
+784 
-789 TLSEE
+789 E
-794 QKKKLLDEKDKIDKK
+794 QKK
-809 LARNKIEREN
+809 
-819 ALDRKDQADT
+819 
-829 EAAIARQKKRQQAA
+829 AA
-843 QQTVAVVSSVN
+843 
-854 ASMGSIFD
+854 
-862 SIAQI
+862 
-867 NQMNIDSGK
+867 
-876 LSEEQVKK
+876 E
-884 AEKRRDKASKTAKGF
+884 TAKGF